1 MLAWEGFSSP
11 VHVQGVFCLWSS
23 TVQDERTQVPGVLSW
38 ALLQARVKPSW
49 FLFTEVPG
57 CLGCLGL
64 CVCRCCR
71 GSQVGQPKS
80 LDTSARLSPAQNY
93 LVCFFFFVVNDI
105 AKKIFPSYIYEV
117 AVCDSVIL
125 MYSVWLLVWWEEVL
139 RMWQN
144 RKHEKEPGCVWP
156 SPAGGGADAAP
167 TAGCAEICWTT
178 GISRSLLTLFHCCS
192 QP

>member
-1 MLAWEGFSSP
+1 MREPRFLEYWAERCCKQGWNLHDSCLPKSQVVWDALGCVCVGVAGGVKWVSP
-11 VHVQGVFCLWSS
+11 NHW
-23 TVQDERTQVPGVLSW
+23 T
-38 ALLQARVKPSW
+38 LLQ
-49 FLFTEVPG
+49 
-57 CLGCLGL
+57 
-64 CVCRCCR
+64 
-71 GSQVGQPKS
+71 
-80 LDTSARLSPAQNY
+80 D
-93 LVCFFFFVVNDI
+93 LVLHKIIWLAFFFFFFVVKDI
-105 AKKIFPSYIYEV
+105 AKKKNPSYIYEA

-125 MYSVWLLVWWEEVL
+125 TYSVWLLVWWEEVL

-167 TAGCAEICWTT
+167 TAGCAETCWTT